1 MVILFLIVF
10 VGLVGFGL
18 ILPLFP
24 FYALRLGASPEVMTW
39 TMAAF
44 SLGQFIAAPIW
55 GRLSDA
61 WGRRPILIVTMLGSA
76 ISYLILAYADELWV
90 LIFSR
95 VFGGLMAGNIAIAFA
110 YVTDITRPQDRAAGL
125 GRISAALG
133 LGFMFGPAI
142 GGLLA
147 GPDVETA
154 NYLLPALAAGG
165 VSLIAM
171 LGACLMLPESLPA
184 ERRRPLFGGRIESEQ
199 QGSAGAGPTGL
210 LQRPNL
216 LRLVTSAFMFFVAM
230 SLMESIFPLWSNKLF
245 NLGPSDIGWL
255 FLGIGAISVIV
266 QGVLIGKLVPRF
278 GEKRLALFAVVMF
291 GTGMLALATAGAIWQ
306 VLLGVAFFATGTGFL
321 NPSLSSL
328 VSQTAADNERGS
340 VMGRYQA
347 ASALGRI
354 GGPSISGMLYADV
367 SFAAPF
373 ALGGL
378 IMLPVLMLI
387 RSTQIMTR
395 PVSKPGALG

>member
-1 MVILFLIVF
+1 MRERERER
-10 VGLVGFGL
+10 G
-18 ILPLFP
+18 
-24 FYALRLGASPEVMTW
+24 GANS
-39 TMAAF
+39 
-44 SLGQFIAAPIW
+44 
-55 GRLSDA
+55 
-61 WGRRPILIVTMLGSA
+61 
-76 ISYLILAYADELWV
+76 
-90 LIFSR
+90 
-95 VFGGLMAGNIAIAFA
+95 
-110 YVTDITRPQDRAAGL
+110 
-125 GRISAALG
+125 
-133 LGFMFGPAI
+133 
-142 GGLLA
+142 
-147 GPDVETA
+147 
-154 NYLLPALAAGG
+154 LLPALAAGG
-165 VSLIAM
+165 GSLIAR
-171 LGACLMLPESLPA
+171 LGAWLVLPESLPA

-230 SLMESIFPLWSNKLF
+230 SLMESIFPLWSNNLF
-245 NLGPSDIGWL
+245 NLGPSDIGLL
-255 FLGIGAISVIV
+255 FLGIGAISVIT

-291 GTGMLALATAGAIWQ
+291 GTGMLVLATAGAVWQ
-306 VLLGVAFFATGTGFL
+306 VLLGIAFFATGTGFL

-340 VMGRYQA
+340 VMGKYQA

-367 SFAAPF
+367 SLAAPF

-395 PVSKPGALG
+395 PVSKPGASG

>member
-1 MVILFLIVF
+1 
-10 VGLVGFGL
+10 
-18 ILPLFP
+18 
-24 FYALRLGASPEVMTW
+24 
-39 TMAAF
+39 
-44 SLGQFIAAPIW
+44 
-55 GRLSDA
+55 
-61 WGRRPILIVTMLGSA
+61 
-76 ISYLILAYADELWV
+76 
-90 LIFSR
+90 
-95 VFGGLMAGNIAIAFA
+95 
-110 YVTDITRPQDRAAGL
+110 
-125 GRISAALG
+125 
-133 LGFMFGPAI
+133 MFGPAS

-171 LGACLMLPESLPA
+171 LGAWLMLPESLPA

-230 SLMESIFPLWSNKLF
+230 SLMESIFPLWSNNLF
-245 NLGPSDIGWL
+245 NLGPSDIGLL
-255 FLGIGAISVIV
+255 FLGIGAVALPSVLLSNASYSV
-266 QGVLIGKLVPRF
+266 PGTLQGNETVPP
-278 GEKRLALFAVVMF
+278 
-291 GTGMLALATAGAIWQ
+291 TGMLVLATAGAVWQ
-306 VLLGVAFFATGTGFL
+306 VLLGIAFFATGTGFL
-321 NPSLSSL
+321 HPSLSSL
-328 VSQTAADNERGS
+328 VTQTAADNERGS
-340 VMGRYQA
+340 VMGKYQA
-347 ASALGRI
+347 ASALGRS

-395 PVSKPGALG
+395 PVSKPSASG